1 MKILIVE
8 DEIGLLESVQ
18 SYLSDEGFSCESSA
32 TLKDA
37 EEKVSLYLY
46 DCLLIDI
53 NLPDGSGLDLIEPA
67 KKRNANAGIIIVS
80 AKETLEDR
88 IKGLNLG
95 ADDYLVKPFH
105 LSELNARIQSLL
117 RRIKFDGDE
126 FITFNEII
134 INPAE
139 RLVTVLNKPIKL
151 TKKEFDLLLYFISNK
166 DRILTK
172 ESICEYLWGDY
183 ADNAGSL
190 DFVYTHIKNLRKKII
205 DLGGEDYIHTVYG
218 VGYKFISK

>member
-1 MKILIVE
+1 MKLLIVE
-8 DEIGLLESVQ
+8 DELGLQESVF
-18 SYLSDEGFSCESSA
+18 SYLTEEGHSCESA
-32 TLKDA
+32 TTMKEA
-37 EEKVSLYLY
+37 EEKISLYLY
-46 DCLLIDI
+46 DCLLIDV

-67 KKRNANAGIIIVS
+67 KKRNSNAGIIIVS
-80 AKETLEDR
+80 ARETLDDR
-88 IKGLNLG
+88 IRGLNLG

-105 LSELNARIQSLL
+105 LSELNARILSLL
-117 RRIKFDGDE
+117 RRIKFDGGDH
-126 FITFNEII
+126 ILFNEIE
-134 INPAE
+134 INPSQ
-139 RLVTVLNKPIKL
+139 RLVSVNNEPLKL
-151 TKKEFDLLLYFISNK
+151 TKKEFDLLLYFVSNK

-205 DLGGEDYIHTVYG
+205 DRGGEDYIHTVYG

>member
-8 DEIGLLESVQ
+8 DEVGLLESVQ
-18 SYLSDEGFSCESSA
+18 SYLSDEGFSCESSS

-67 KKRNANAGIIIVS
+67 KKRNPNSGIIIVS

-126 FITFNEII
+126 YINFNEIM
-134 INPAE
+134 INPSE
-139 RLVTVLNKPIKL
+139 RLVTVRTKPLKL

>member
-88 IKGLNLG
+88 IRGLNLG

-126 FITFNEII
+126 FISFNEII

-139 RLVTVLNKPIKL
+139 RLVTVRTKPLKL
-151 TKKEFDLLLYFISNK
+151 TKKEFDLLLYFLSNK

>member
-18 SYLSDEGFSCESSA
+18 SYLSDEGFSCESSS

-67 KKRNANAGIIIVS
+67 KKRNTNAGIIIVS
-80 AKETLEDR
+80 ARETLEDR
-88 IKGLNLG
+88 IRGLNLG

-126 FITFNEII
+126 FISFNEII

-139 RLVTVLNKPIKL
+139 RLVTVRSKPLKL

>member
-126 FITFNEII
+126 YISFNEIM

-139 RLVTVLNKPIKL
+139 RLVTVRNKPIKL

-218 VGYKFISK
+218 VGSKFIFE